1 MLLDKDLRGESAFLA
16 RFDRVYKAVNDVEKD
31 FVRSSKASERVAE
44 AAADMKQ
51 EAEKLLLSMKRYRT
65 ERNRGGLMKTN
76 G

>member
-1 MLLDKDLRGESAFLA
+1 
-16 RFDRVYKAVNDVEKD
+16 
-31 FVRSSKASERVAE
+31 
-44 AAADMKQ
+44 MKQ